1 MGLILQYLSSER
13 LRILNTLVNDK
24 MEIETFYKAQ
34 GGIQIIDDLLGLP
47 TLLNTAKLKELT

>member
-47 TLLNTAKLKELT
+47 TLLNTAKLKE